1 MLFHRGQVA
10 FLLFQLLW
18 EDEEQSDEQVIAEEG
33 IAERA
38 AERAYSSSAGPGLVL
53 QLLREERERLER
65 GRAKASRR
73 RTRSSRIERGMQT
86 LQNQERDW
94 TSDRNCA
101 NLKEMELK
109 QY

>member
-1 MLFHRGQVA
+1 MA

-38 AERAYSSSAGPGLVL
+38 ESAYSGAGPGLVL

-73 RTRSSRIERGMQT
+73 RTRSSPIARGLQT
-86 LQNQERDW
+86 LQNQEW
-94 TSDRNCA
+94 SPYV
-101 NLKEMELK
+101 LPI
-109 QY
+109 